1 MTREKK
7 AMNIVFSDQVTIE
20 EEKQRWFTFGNDSLL
35 RELLKENKTR
45 KFHFQEETESRS
57 KIKYMRQ

>member
-1 MTREKK
+1 
-7 AMNIVFSDQVTIE
+7 MNIVFSDQVTIE

-45 KFHFQEETESRS
+45 KFHFRKKETESRS
-57 KIKYMRQ
+57 KE